1 MRSHPVVD
9 TPMRGEGGAARP
21 SLRERVLLILWPAF
35 LMAGVLEMLVFVV
48 VDPSSL
54 HWFGVEPIGWPRS
67 AVYSVTFFIFW
78 GVIATSGAITALL
91 EDPGPGGAA
100 E

>member
-1 MRSHPVVD
+1 MRSQRVVD
-9 TPMRGEGGAARP
+9 LPAHRLPAAPPRLP
-21 SLRERVLLILWPAF
+21 LYERILLILWPAF
-35 LMAGVLEMLVFVV
+35 VMAGVLEMLVFAV
-48 VDPSSL
+48 VDPTTMR
-54 HWFGVEPIGWPRS
+54 WFGGEPIDWSRS

-91 EDPGPGGAA
+91 ETPPD